1 MIYMPIILAI
11 PVLVKRYLSY
21 DLIVPALKMKKNRSD
36 ASATA
41 LLSSLIPKK
50 VLLLIKNQVFL
61 IFYIDKS
68 IILLYNITYTTDL
81 ILNVSFDRW

>member
-36 ASATA
+36 ASVIAIYVF
-41 LLSSLIPKK
+41 LIPKK
-50 VLLLIKNQVFL
+50 CCFLLKIKCF
-61 IFYIDKS
+61 
-68 IILLYNITYTTDL
+68 
-81 ILNVSFDRW
+81 

>member
-1 MIYMPIILAI
+1 MPIILAI

-21 DLIVPALKMKKNRSD
+21 DLIVPDLKMKKNRSD

>member
-50 VLLLIKNQVFL
+50 VLLLIKNQVF
-61 IFYIDKS
+61 F
-68 IILLYNITYTTDL
+68 
-81 ILNVSFDRW
+81 

>member
-1 MIYMPIILAI
+1 MPIILAI

-68 IILLYNITYTTDL
+68 MILLYNITYTTDL